1 MELWI
6 RSQDRERLIKVD
18 GIKTYCSES
27 YKDTLY
33 ELEDCKYNTLGSY
46 KSKERVLNILD
57 EISNKIKNQFILKEK
72 TILKPEDLLHHKRW
86 LEYEYNCD
94 FIAQDESYE
103 IHPINSNIIYYE
115 MPEE

>member
-6 RSQDRERLIKVD
+6 RSQNREILTKVNNLRIFYSKYD
-18 GIKTYCSES
+18 NLFVIEDDVDLGI
-27 YKDTLY
+27 
-33 ELEDCKYNTLGSY
+33 Y
-46 KSKERVLNILD
+46 KSKERALNIID
-57 EISNKIKNQFILKEK
+57 EISSKMKNQFILKEK